1 MSRKVDRVRTLRAIV
16 VAAVL
21 LIALIG
27 AVLASVGTK
36 APNWLW
42 ASQAGAQTTALGV
55 SLGVSGAPSLGTL
68 PHDLER
74 PA

>member
-1 MSRKVDRVRTLRAIV
+1 MSTKIDRARTLRAIV

-27 AVLASVGTK
+27 AVLASIGTK

-42 ASQAGAQTTALGV
+42 ASEAGAKGTALGAFW
-55 SLGVSGAPSLGTL
+55 APSLAAL

>member
-1 MSRKVDRVRTLRAIV
+1 MSTKIDRARTLRAIV

-36 APNWLW
+36 APDWLW
-42 ASQAGAQTTALGV
+42 ASEAGARGAALD
-55 SLGVSGAPSLGTL
+55 VSGGPSLGTL

>member
-1 MSRKVDRVRTLRAIV
+1 MSTKIDRARTLRAIV

-36 APNWLW
+36 APDWLW
-42 ASQAGAQTTALGV
+42 ACEAGAQGTALRAAW
-55 SLGVSGAPSLGTL
+55 LPSLAGVQ
-68 PHDLER
+68 HDLER

>member
-1 MSRKVDRVRTLRAIV
+1 MSTKIDRARTLRAIV

-36 APNWLW
+36 APDWLW
-42 ASQAGAQTTALGV
+42 ASEAGAQGTALD
-55 SLGVSGAPSLGTL
+55 VSGAPSLGTL